1 MSVSVSSTNSFRSI
15 EIFSRKPPEKA
26 RKYMELKTICTI
38 GEAVKYIKEQGANIS
53 VRELRDIAREKDLP
67 FRRGAGRTLLYR
79 SSELINAFDA
89 TFLRPSEILALANA
103 RKKKE
108 AAR

>member
-1 MSVSVSSTNSFRSI
+1 MDTIVLREFCTVGECAKF
-15 EIFSRKPPEKA
+15 F
-26 RKYMELKTICTI
+26 KTR
-38 GEAVKYIKEQGANIS
+38 GANIS

>member
-1 MSVSVSSTNSFRSI
+1 
-15 EIFSRKPPEKA
+15 
-26 RKYMELKTICTI
+26 MELKTICTI

-79 SSELINAFDA
+79 SSELISAFES
-89 TFLRPSEILALANA
+89 TFQRPSEILALAKS
-103 RKKKE
+103 RQRR
-108 AAR
+108 AAK

>member
-1 MSVSVSSTNSFRSI
+1 MNTF
-15 EIFSRKPPEKA
+15 
-26 RKYMELKTICTI
+26 CTI
-38 GEAVKYIKEQGANIS
+38 GEAVKFIKEQGANIS
-53 VRELRDIAREKDLP
+53 VRELRDIAKKKDLP
-67 FRRGAGRTLLYR
+67 FRKGAGRTLLYR
-79 SSELINAFDA
+79 SSELLNAFDT